1 MFSFYFQPTEH
12 AQNQKYRAETIV
24 LTSGR
29 SVMVN
34 QHAQMERMRK
44 TVTVSA
50 LCLKL

>member
-1 MFSFYFQPTEH
+1 MFSFYFQPTGH